1 MFLSNQDATSSPMLF
16 DVFAPTQVS
25 FILKIGCFSE
35 NLPRG
40 PALSADG
47 LSLIT
52 WRVIGTK
59 AQTGSFCFSALR
71 QGMLA

>member
-1 MFLSNQDATSSPMLF
+1 MVVENRFSMFSHR
-16 DVFAPTQVS
+16 QVS
-25 FILKIGCFSE
+25 FILKIGCFSDH
-35 NLPRG
+35 LPRCQ
-40 PALSADG
+40 ALSADG

-71 QGMLA
+71 QVMLA